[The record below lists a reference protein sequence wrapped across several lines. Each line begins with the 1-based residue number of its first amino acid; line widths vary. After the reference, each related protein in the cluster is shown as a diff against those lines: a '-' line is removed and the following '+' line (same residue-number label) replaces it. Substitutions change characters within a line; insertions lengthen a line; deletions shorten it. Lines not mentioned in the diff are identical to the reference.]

1 MDAVLPIGEVA
12 ALSGLTRETIR
23 YYERLGLLPKAART
37 ASGYRQYP
45 SDVINRLRLIR
56 NAQRFG
62 FSLTEIAGFLR
73 VREAGG
79 APCQAVRDAAERML
93 SAVDAQIV
101 ELQGTRRQMRR
112 TLRQWTRTLALTPPG
127 RQARL
132 LESLPAGSVRRM

>member
-1 MDAVLPIGEVA
+1 VV
-12 ALSGLTRETIR
+12 
-23 YYERLGLLPKAART
+23 
-37 ASGYRQYP
+37 
-45 SDVINRLRLIR
+45 NRLRLIR

-62 FSLTEIAGFLR
+62 FALTEIAGFLR

-79 APCQAVRDAAERML
+79 APCHAVRDAAERML

-112 TLRQWTRTLALTPPG
+112 TLRQWTRTLAQTPPG

-132 LESLPAGSVRRM
+132 LESLPTGSVRRM